1 MKNITECREKN
12 VSRDNSRANVPMKRR
27 SWKRRKN
34 DGENSLS
41 SFLPPTYHHHFAINS
56 TLLKIWWRRK
66 EIRSFVKAFPPRDLP
81 LSRCQIFQL
90 GVVTIHTW
98 DRLEPLARHEYFW
111 HRIHQYLSAVRAA
124 RFAINHIKSIRSN
137 PEWRLATS
145 IVLLLPGFA
154 RAGLEKESRARLSR
168 NSRPTTCNKYP
179 RIRRNII
186 EKNSPIARRN
196 PMTICYVRSEK
207 IANIQKILQGNDL
220 KNWMIRLNIGEAI

>member
-1 MKNITECREKN
+1 MYRWNGVRGSVGKMMEKIRLARFFLHPY
-12 VSRDNSRANVPMKRR
+12 VSPPFCDKFDTIKDMRR
-27 SWKRRKN
+27 
-34 DGENSLS
+34 
-41 SFLPPTYHHHFAINS
+41 
-56 TLLKIWWRRK
+56 

-81 LSRCQIFQL
+81 LPRCQIFQL

-196 PMTICYVRSEK
+196 PMTICYVRSGKNCEYPK
-207 IANIQKILQGNDL
+207 NIARK
-220 KNWMIRLNIGEAI
+220 RS

>member
-1 MKNITECREKN
+1 MVEAER
-12 VSRDNSRANVPMKRR
+12 
-27 SWKRRKN
+27 
-34 DGENSLS
+34 NSLVRES
-41 SFLPPTYHHHFAINS
+41 VPSKSTWPSPPPLP
-56 TLLKIWWRRK
+56 
-66 EIRSFVKAFPPRDLP
+66 
-81 LSRCQIFQL
+81 RCQIFQL

-98 DRLEPLARHEYFW
+98 DRLEPLVASHEYFW

-145 IVLLLPGFA
+145 ILLLLLPGFA

-186 EKNSPIARRN
+186 GKNSPIARRN
-196 PMTICYVRSEK
+196 PMTIYRYVGSGKNCEYPKKYCKQTILK
-207 IANIQKILQGNDL
+207 IGWFDL
-220 KNWMIRLNIGEAI
+220 LSKGEAI